1 LDMSV
6 VVFGSINMDLTA
18 YVPKL
23 PQLGETLRG
32 SSYITVPGGKGNNQA
47 VAAARLG
54 ANVKFIGR
62 VGCDGFG
69 KEVLQIVANE
79 NVDVSQVM
87 KDTDNGTGI
96 AVICVDEHADNSI
109 IIISGAN
116 FALDDSDVQRA
127 RANMQDAKVLMLQ
140 LEIPKEACLNA
151 AKAAKEMGVLVVFD
165 PAPAIPLPD
174 DAYPL
179 MDFITPN
186 EVETEI
192 LVNFKPTNQEEAAR
206 AAKLLLNKGVG
217 TAIIKLG
224 ARGVYYEN
232 KTESGFVPPFKVN
245 PIDTVAAGDAFNA
258 GLAVAVSEGKP
269 LAEAV
274 RWGAAAG
281 AIATTRKGALP
292 SMPHR
297 DELLALLKEQA

>member
-1 LDMSV
+1 MSIL
-6 VVFGSINMDLTA
+6 VFGSINMDLTA

-23 PQLGETLRG
+23 PQPGETLQG

-54 ANVKFIGR
+54 ADVKFVGR
-62 VGCDGFG
+62 VGTDGFG
-69 KEVLQIVANE
+69 EEVLQIVSE
-79 NVDVSQVM
+79 QNVDTSLVL
-87 KDTDNGTGI
+87 KDPEHGTGI
-96 AVICVDEHADNSI
+96 AVISVDENAENSI

-116 FALDDSDVQRA
+116 FAMDDSDVERA
-127 RANMQDAKVLMLQ
+127 SQNMTDAKVLMLQ
-140 LEIPKEACLNA
+140 LEVPLDACLKA
-151 AKAAKEMGVLVVFD
+151 AKAAKEKGVKVVFD
-165 PAPAIPLPD
+165 PAPAIPLPEE
-174 DAYPL
+174 AFKL

-186 EVETEI
+186 ETETEI
-192 LVNFKPTNQEEAAR
+192 LTGIRPANQED
-206 AAKLLLNKGVG
+206 AAKAAKIFLEKGVG

-224 ARGVYYEN
+224 AKGVYYES
-232 KTESGFVPPFKVN
+232 KEESGFIPPYKVD

-258 GLAVAVSEGKP
+258 GVAVAVSEGKP

-292 SMPHR
+292 AMPYR
-297 DELLALLKEQA
+297 EEAEKMMREQA